1 MQAVAY
7 MYTSIL
13 LWYTMCLRSLGASL
27 AKTVKNTFVC
37 KDFIC
42 LFACLIVQ

>member
-13 LWYTMCLRSLGASL
+13 LWYTMCLRRLGASL

-42 LFACLIVQ
+42 VFVNIIVK

>member
-13 LWYTMCLRSLGASL
+13 LWYTMCLRRLGASL
-27 AKTVKNTFVC
+27 VKAV
-37 KDFIC
+37 KIH
-42 LFACLIVQ
+42 LFAKISFVYLLA